1 MAKMKAT
8 MAGLLNAD
16 KQEQKKLK
24 AVCSLAM
31 TASASLIYLLGLSQ
45 TLFCSLA
52 ISSVSPR
59 CFTLFPHRW
68 FLILAACL
76 FFSPMGMSML
86 IFTLLVTHGYMHF
99 HHVHLNICL
108 QIQRHELL
116 KHVDKQES
124 RLVAS
129 SAVCACALWTSG
141 CMQCAR
147 VHRFCG
153 DRADRIWWLDQ
164 ACSHTR

>member
-1 MAKMKAT
+1 MQLRDQKATMAKMKAT

-76 FFSPMGMSML
+76 FF
-86 IFTLLVTHGYMHF
+86 FTDGHEHAHF
-99 HHVHLNICL
+99 HTPRHTWVHAFSPCSLEYMLADPAARAAQARGQAGVTARCFIGGVCVCF
-108 QIQRHELL
+108 
-116 KHVDKQES
+116 VDE
-124 RLVAS
+124 RVH
-129 SAVCACALWTSG
+129 AVCTCAPLLW
-141 CMQCAR
+141 
-147 VHRFCG
+147 
-153 DRADRIWWLDQ
+153 
-164 ACSHTR
+164 